1 MTSGEIKIEA
11 PTAKAIGKVAVIG
24 SGVMGSGIAAQIANA
39 GVPVLLLDIVGKGD
53 DRPAPARGAVEKLL
67 KTEPAPL
74 MSPRAARLITPGNL
88 EDDLAKVAECD
99 WIVEVVLERLDVKQ
113 DLYRKLDV
121 VRRPGTPV
129 SSNTSTIPLA
139 KLIEGMPD
147 AFARDFMITHF
158 FNPPRYMRLLE
169 VVTGPATDP
178 AMVEKISDF
187 ADVKL
192 GKSLVTCNDSPGF
205 IANRLGIYW
214 LQVALKTAVDD
225 KLTIVEADAVM
236 GKPFGIPGTGVF
248 GLMDL
253 VGLDLGPHINASLAA
268 ALPKTD
274 AFHATLHDFPLLTRM
289 IADGYTGRKG
299 KGGFYRMDKT
309 GGKKQKQAIDLASG
323 HYAVPD
329 AAEFPEL
336 KGSEKDLKRLMSSDS
351 RLGRYAWDVMGRVL
365 AYAASLVPEAVGDI
379 TGIDE
384 AMRLGYNWKQ
394 GPFEIID
401 KLGAA
406 WLAAKLEANNLA
418 VPPLLKDVGDGTF
431 YRVENGRRQFFGLDG
446 AYHDIVRLEGVLLLE
461 DIKLAQKPLLK
472 NGSAAVWDL
481 GDGVLCLEFT
491 SKANSMDDQI
501 MDLIGKTIRLVK
513 AEHKALVVYNEG
525 TNFSV
530 GANLGLALFAANI
543 AAWGEIE
550 KLIFAGQTTYTQMQ
564 RAPFPVVSAPAGMA
578 LGGGCEILLHSD
590 AVQAH
595 AELYAGLVECGV
607 GLIPGWG
614 GCKEMLVRW
623 AADPKMPKGPM
634 PASSKVFEMVST
646 ATVSKSAEQA
656 REMKILRDGDAITM
670 NRYRLLADAK
680 AKALAL
686 AVDYKPPAEQTIRLP
701 GASGRVAM
709 AGAVA
714 GFHKRGVATNHDVT
728 VAAGLAEV
736 LTGGPADPVDE
747 LTEGDLLALE
757 RHVFMRLIKT
767 SGTLARIEHTLETG
781 KPLRN

>member
-1 MTSGEIKIEA
+1 MTSGEIKIET

-53 DRPAPARGAVEKLL
+53 DRTAPARGAVEKLL

-178 AMVEKISDF
+178 AMVEKISAF

-406 WLAAKLEANNLA
+406 WLAAKLEANDLA

-446 AYHDIVRLEGVLLLE
+446 AYHDIVRPEGVLLLE

>member
-1 MTSGEIKIEA
+1 MASGGIK
-11 PTAKAIGKVAVIG
+11 KVAVIG

-39 GVPVLLLDIVGKGD
+39 GVPVLLLDIVAKGG
-53 DRPAPARGAVEKLL
+53 DRSAIAKGAIEKLL

-74 MSPRAARLITPGNL
+74 MSPRNAKRITPGNL
-88 EDDLAKVAECD
+88 EDDIGKVADCD

-113 DLYRKLDV
+113 DLYRKLDA
-121 VRRPGTPV
+121 VRKPGTPV

-139 KLIEGMPD
+139 KLVEGLPD
-147 AFARDFMITHF
+147 TFARDFMITHF

-169 VVTGPATDP
+169 VVTGAATDL
-178 AMVEKISDF
+178 AMVEQIKTF
-187 ADVKL
+187 ADVTL
-192 GKSLVTCNDSPGF
+192 GKSIVVCHDSPGF

-214 LQVALKTAVDD
+214 MQVALNEAVAGG
-225 KLTIVEADAVM
+225 LTVTEADAVM
-236 GKPFGIPGTGVF
+236 GRPFGIPKTGVF
-248 GLMDL
+248 GLLDL
-253 VGLDLGPHINASLAA
+253 VGLDLGPHINESLAA

-274 AFHATLHDFPLLTRM
+274 AFHGTLRDFPLLTKM

-299 KGGFYRMDKT
+299 KGGFYRMAKGAD
-309 GGKKQKQAIDLASG
+309 GKKQKEAIDLSSG
-323 HYAVPD
+323 HYALPATED
-329 AAEFPEL
+329 FAEL
-336 KGSEKDLKRLMSSDS
+336 KSAEKDIARLMASDGK
-351 RLGRYAWDVMGRVL
+351 LGRYAGAVMIRVL
-365 AYAASLVPEAVGDI
+365 AYAASLVPEAVDDI

-394 GPFEIID
+394 GPFELID
-401 KLGAA
+401 RIG
-406 WLAAKLEANNLA
+406 AAKLVARLESEGVA
-418 VPPLLKDVGDGTF
+418 VPELLRKVGERSF
-431 YRVENGRRQFFGLDG
+431 YRLEDGRRQFFGLDE
-446 AYHDIVRLEGVLLLE
+446 AYHDVVRPEGVLLLE

-491 SKANSMDDQI
+491 SKANAMDEQI
-501 MDLIGKTIRLVK
+501 MDLIGKTIRLVQ
-513 AEHKALVVYNEG
+513 AEHKALVIYNEG
-525 TNFSV
+525 SNFSV

-550 KLIFAGQTTYTQMQ
+550 KLIFAGQTTYQQLQ

-607 GLIPGWG
+607 GLVPGWG

-623 AADPKMPKGPM
+623 ASDPKMPRGPM
-634 PASSKVFEMVST
+634 PAASKVFEMVST

-656 REMKILRDGDAITM
+656 REMNILGDGDGITM

-686 AVDYKPPAEQTIRLP
+686 AMDYKPAPERTIRLP
-701 GASGRVAM
+701 GAAGRVAM
-709 AGAVA
+709 EGAVA
-714 GFHKRGVATNHDVT
+714 GFAKRGIALPHDAIVGS
-728 VAAGLAEV
+728 GLAEV
-736 LTGGPADPVDE
+736 LSGGPADPIDE
-747 LTEGDLLALE
+747 LTETDLLALE
-757 RHVFMRLIKT
+757 RHVFMKLIKT
-767 SGTLARIEHTLETG
+767 PGTLARIEHTLETG

>member
-1 MTSGEIKIEA
+1 MSA
-11 PTAKAIGKVAVIG
+11 PIRKVAVIG

-39 GVPVLLLDIVGKGD
+39 GVPVLLLDIVGKGE
-53 DRPAPARGAVEKLL
+53 DRTAIARGAIEKML

-113 DLYRKLDV
+113 DLYRKLDA

-147 AFARDFMITHF
+147 AFAADFMITHF

-169 VVTGPATDP
+169 IVTGPATDT
-178 AMVEKISDF
+178 AMVAKISAF

-192 GKSLVTCNDSPGF
+192 GKSLVVCNDSPGF

-214 LQVALKTAVDD
+214 LQVALKTAVADR
-225 KLTIVEADAVM
+225 LSIVEADAVM

-253 VGLDLGPHINASLAA
+253 VGLDLGPHINASLAS
-268 ALPKTD
+268 ALPKND
-274 AFHATLHDFPLLTRM
+274 PFHETLHDFPLLEKM

-336 KGSEKDLKRLMSSDS
+336 KGAEKDLRRLMAADG
-351 RLGRYAWDVMGRVL
+351 RLARYAWNVMGRVL

-406 WLAAKLEANNLA
+406 WLAGRLEADGIA
-418 VPPLLKDVGDGTF
+418 VPKLLKDVGDKTF

-446 AYHDIVRLEGVLLLE
+446 AYHDLVRPEGVLLLE
-461 DIKLAQKPLLK
+461 DIKLAGKPLLK

-491 SKANSMDDQI
+491 SKANAMDDQI
-501 MDLIGKTIRLVK
+501 MDLIGKAIRLVK

-550 KLIFAGQTTYTQMQ
+550 KLIFAGQTTYSQLKH
-564 RAPFPVVSAPAGMA
+564 APFPVVCAPAGMA

-607 GLIPGWG
+607 GLVPGWG

-623 AADPKMPKGPM
+623 ATDPKMPKGPM
-634 PASSKVFEMVST
+634 PAPSKVFEMVST

-656 REMKILRDGDAITM
+656 REMKILRESDAITM

-709 AGAVA
+709 AGVVA
-714 GFHKRGVATNHDVT
+714 GFHKRGVATGHDVT

-736 LTGGPADPVDE
+736 LTGGPVDPIDE

-757 RHVFMRLIKT
+757 RHIFMRLIKT
-767 SGTLARIEHTLETG
+767 PGTLARIEHTLETG

>member
-1 MTSGEIKIEA
+1 MTSGEIKSET

-39 GVPVLLLDIVGKGD
+39 GVPVLLLDIVGRGE
-53 DRPAPARGAVEKLL
+53 DRSAPARGAIDKML
-67 KTEPAPL
+67 KADPAPL
-74 MSPRAARLITPGNL
+74 TTPRNARLITPGNL
-88 EDDLAKVAECD
+88 EDDIGQVADCD

-113 DLYRKLDV
+113 DLYRRLDA
-121 VRRPGTPV
+121 VRKPGTPV

-139 KLIEGMPD
+139 SLIEGMPD
-147 AFARDFMITHF
+147 AFARDFLITHF

-169 VVTGPATDP
+169 IVTGPATEP
-178 AMVEKISDF
+178 TTVKRLEVF

-192 GKSLVTCNDSPGF
+192 GKSIVACNDSPGF
-205 IANRLGIYW
+205 IANRLGVYW
-214 LQVALKTAVDD
+214 LQVAVKEAIEGR
-225 KLTIVEADAVM
+225 LTIGEADAVM
-236 GKPFGIPGTGVF
+236 GKPFGVPKTGVF
-248 GLMDL
+248 GLLDL
-253 VGLDLGPHINASLAA
+253 VGLDLMPHINASLAGL
-268 ALPKTD
+268 LPETD
-274 AFHATLHDFPLLTRM
+274 AFHASLHDFPLLETM

-299 KGGFYRMDKT
+299 KGGFYRMNKS
-309 GGKKQKQAIDLASG
+309 GGTKQKEAIDLASG
-323 HYAVPD
+323 HYAVASAD
-329 AAEFPEL
+329 EFPEL
-336 KGSEKDLKRLMSSDS
+336 KGAEKSIRKLMETDS
-351 RLGRYAWDVMGRVL
+351 KLGRYADRVMTRVL
-365 AYAASLVPEAVGDI
+365 AYAVSLLPEATSDV
-379 TGIDE
+379 TAIDE
-384 AMRLGYNWKQ
+384 AMKLGYNWKE
-394 GPFEIID
+394 GPFELID
-401 KLGAA
+401 KVGAA
-406 WLAAKLEANNLA
+406 WLADRLRAEGLPVPKLLA
-418 VPPLLKDVGDGTF
+418 DVGERPF
-431 YRVENGRRQFFGLDG
+431 YRVEDGRRQVFGLDSV
-446 AYHDIVRLEGVLLLE
+446 YHDIVRPEGVLLLE

-472 NGSAAVWDL
+472 NGSASVWDL

-491 SKANSMDDQI
+491 SKANAMDEQI

-513 AEHKALVVYNEG
+513 AEHKALVIYNEG

-623 AADPKMPKGPM
+623 AADPTMPKGPM
-634 PASSKVFEMVST
+634 PAPSKVFEMVST

-656 REMKILRDGDAITM
+656 REMKILREGDGITM

-686 AVDYKPPAEQTIRLP
+686 AVDYKPPVEQTIRLP

-709 AGAVA
+709 DGAAA
-714 GFHKRGVATNHDVT
+714 GFHKRGIATDHDVV

-736 LTGGPADPVDE
+736 LSGGPADPVDE

-767 SGTLARIEHTLETG
+767 PGTLARIEHTLETG

>member
-1 MTSGEIKIEA
+1 MTSGEIKVETA
-11 PTAKAIGKVAVIG
+11 TAKAIGKVAVIG

-39 GVPVLLLDIVGKGD
+39 GVPVLLLDVVGKGD
-53 DRPAPARGAVEKLL
+53 DRTGVARGAIEKML

-74 MSPRAARLITPGNL
+74 MSPHAARLITPGNL

-113 DLYRKLDV
+113 DLYRKLDA

-139 KLIEGMPD
+139 TLIEGLPD

-178 AMVEKISDF
+178 AMVSEISAF

-192 GKSLVTCNDSPGF
+192 GKSIVKCNDSPGF

-214 LQVALKTAVDD
+214 LQVALKSAIDGR
-225 KLTIVEADAVM
+225 LTIGEADAVM
-236 GKPFGIPGTGVF
+236 GKPFGVPGTGVF

-274 AFHATLHDFPLLTRM
+274 AFHETLHDFPLLQKM
-289 IADGYTGRKG
+289 ISEGYTGRKG
-299 KGGFYRMDKT
+299 KGGFYRMSKAD
-309 GGKKQKQAIDLASG
+309 GKKQKEAIDLSSG
-323 HYAVPD
+323 HYAVVSD
-329 AAEFPEL
+329 SEFPEL
-336 KGSEKDLKRLMSSDS
+336 KGAEKDLRRLMSSETK
-351 RLGRYAWDVMGRVL
+351 LGRYAWHVMGRVL
-365 AYAASLVPEAVGDI
+365 AYAASLVPEAVGNI

-394 GPFEIID
+394 GPFELID
-401 KLGAA
+401 KVGAS
-406 WLAAKLEANNLA
+406 WLAKRLEADGGA
-418 VPPLLKDVGDGTF
+418 VPKLLRDVGEQSF
-431 YRVENGRRQFFGLDG
+431 YRIETGRRQFFGLDG
-446 AYHDIVRLEGVLLLE
+446 QYHDVVRPEGVLLLE
-461 DIKLAQKPLLK
+461 DIKLAQKPLIK
-472 NGSAAVWDL
+472 NGSAALWDL

-491 SKANSMDDQI
+491 SKANAMDEQI
-501 MDLIGKTIRLVK
+501 MDMIGKAIKLVK
-513 AEHKALVVYNEG
+513 AGHKALVVYNEG

-550 KLIFAGQTTYTQMQ
+550 KLIFAGQTAYSQLKY
-564 RAPFPVVSAPAGMA
+564 APFPVVSAPAGMA

-623 AADPKMPKGPM
+623 ATDPKMPRGPM
-634 PASSKVFEMVST
+634 PAPAKVFEMVST

-656 REMKILRDGDAITM
+656 REMKILRDGDAVTM

-686 AVDYKPPAEQTIRLP
+686 AIDYHAPAEQTIRLP
-701 GASGRVAM
+701 GASGRVGIE
-709 AGAVA
+709 GAVA
-714 GFHKRGVATNHDVT
+714 GFRKRGIATPHDVT
-728 VAAGLAEV
+728 VGAGLAEV
-736 LTGGPADPVDE
+736 LSGGPADQLDE
-747 LTEGDLLALE
+747 LSEGDLLALE
-757 RHVFMRLIKT
+757 RHVFLRLIKT
-767 SGTLARIEHTLETG
+767 PGTLARIEHTLETG